1 MVIFYHRISNPLRI
15 IEYAS
20 AEKMYHIGVGKL
32 MGVEIRAGLVAMVSS
47 ILSLYLSFCCVH
59 SATWYHSTFLWK
71 NSQNCFES

>member
-32 MGVEIRAGLVAMVSS
+32 MGFEIRAGLVAM
-47 ILSLYLSFCCVH
+47 LS
-59 SATWYHSTFLWK
+59 
-71 NSQNCFES
+71 